1 MSSRDQC
8 AQDYRVLLA
17 GDGREDRGRV
27 ASMLARS
34 GFQVAE
40 FAEWLQLVAF
50 LRDAP
55 LFRAAGETE
64 DVVVLDL
71 RLSGPRLIE
80 RTEAVNG
87 SHAPVVLITRADSRL
102 SEEQRNGCEVLEEP
116 LDEELLRTTVL
127 AASRRTR

>member
-1 MSSRDQC
+1 MPSRDQC
-8 AQDYRVLLA
+8 AQGYRVLLA
-17 GDGREDRGRV
+17 GDGRETRGRV

-55 LFRAAGETE
+55 LWHATAETE
-64 DVVVLDL
+64 DVVVRDR

-87 SHAPVVLITRADSRL
+87 SHAPVVLITRADRPL
-102 SEEQRNGCEVLEEP
+102 SEQQRNGCDVLVEP
-116 LDEELLRTTVL
+116 L
-127 AASRRTR
+127 